1 MELTNRELELVEFGN
16 SLRGAEVYFRED
28 WGCYY
33 FSLLGKAFGML
44 NDNRITLKG
53 NPNRNIQLR
62 LKYEDITP
70 GYHTNKVHWNSIVI
84 DSEILTVADMK
95 EFILESYSLV
105 YAKLTR
111 KDKEIVDDMPL
122 R

>member
-1 MELTNRELELVEFGN
+1 MELTNRELELIEYGN
-16 SLRGAEVYFRED
+16 SLQGAEVYFRED

-33 FSLLGKAFGML
+33 FSLLGKSFGML

-53 NPNRNIQLR
+53 NPESNVQLR
-62 LKYEDITP
+62 LKYKDITP

-84 DSEILTVADMK
+84 DSNILNTQDMK
-95 EFILESYSLV
+95 ELIHQSYVLV
-105 YAKLTR
+105 YAKLTKR
-111 KDKEIVDDMPL
+111 DKEIVDEMPI